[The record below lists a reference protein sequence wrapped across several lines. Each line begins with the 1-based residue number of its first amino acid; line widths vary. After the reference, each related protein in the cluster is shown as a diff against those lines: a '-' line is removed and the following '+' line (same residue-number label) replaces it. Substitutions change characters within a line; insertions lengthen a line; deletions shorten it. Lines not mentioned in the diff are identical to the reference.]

1 MLLRYAAV
9 AGFMSMIACAG
20 VRASE
25 TDHSSHL
32 SPYAGEETRAIKS
45 LSVQDVDD
53 LLNGRGWGL
62 AKAAELNGMPG
73 PAHILEMG
81 DEIDLTPDQEAQIEA
96 IRARMQ
102 AEAIRV
108 GTRLVEH
115 EAELDKAFASGSI
128 SAEDLRRS
136 LAEIEAARGEL
147 RFVHLAAHLETP
159 RILTPHQVM
168 AYNRLRGYS
177 GTGDPGDPCA
187 NPPAGHDPAMWR
199 KHNNCD

>member
-1 MLLRYAAV
+1 MLMRSAA
-9 AGFMSMIACAG
+9 IAALLSTS
-20 VRASE
+20 VLAANASD
-25 TDHSSHL
+25 TGRSDHV

-45 LSVQDVDD
+45 LSAQDVDD

-73 PAHILEMG
+73 PTHILEMR
-81 DEIDLTPDQEAQIEA
+81 EAIDLTPDQAAKIEA
-96 IRARMQ
+96 IRQRMQ
-102 AEAIRV
+102 AEAIEV
-108 GTRLVEH
+108 GTRLVDLET
-115 EAELDKAFASGSI
+115 ALDKAFASGTI
-128 SAEDLRRS
+128 GADGLRRS

-159 RILTPHQVM
+159 DVLTPHQV
-168 AYNRLRGYS
+168 ATYNRLRGYS
-177 GTGDPGDPCA
+177 DAADPCA